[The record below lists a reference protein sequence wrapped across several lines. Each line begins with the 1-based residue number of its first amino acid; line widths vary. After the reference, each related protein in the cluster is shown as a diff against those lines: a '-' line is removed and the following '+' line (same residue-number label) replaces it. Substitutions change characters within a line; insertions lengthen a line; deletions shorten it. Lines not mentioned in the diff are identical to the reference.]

1 MLMHSTSILQVI
13 YSKKWHFAKKNKK
26 YFCTRCSH
34 TMFAADTPIH
44 LFTSALAQKLAHA
57 ERKLHSS
64 QVGHLD
70 IA

>member
-1 MLMHSTSILQVI
+1 
-13 YSKKWHFAKKNKK
+13 
-26 YFCTRCSH
+26 
-34 TMFAADTPIH
+34 MFAADTPIH

-70 IA
+70 IAWQRKSTVSQLSPLPYN